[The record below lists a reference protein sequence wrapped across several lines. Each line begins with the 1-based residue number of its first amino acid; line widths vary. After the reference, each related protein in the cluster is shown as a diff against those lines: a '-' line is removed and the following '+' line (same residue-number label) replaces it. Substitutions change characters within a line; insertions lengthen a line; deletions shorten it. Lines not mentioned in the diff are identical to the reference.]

1 MPCIVR
7 LLSPTTIVTASWDGE
22 SLADTVR
29 FEPEDGVY
37 TITNTYNTTQVLK
50 MDAHLD
56 RLEDSAQRANIAL
69 IYDRVRLRNAL
80 REMILAANWGNVR
93 FRITVGRAQ
102 PDTLILSIEPFKP
115 LAAEVL
121 ERGTRTI
128 TAPNAARHNPEA
140 KTTDWAIK
148 RKSLQDAM
156 PSGIYD
162 TFLQDENGYI
172 LEGLGSNFYC
182 ILNGILYTAGEGV
195 LKGISQQIV
204 LEIASSILVVK
215 LKAVYVSQIPQM
227 QEAFLSSSSRGIVPV
242 VEIDGYAIGDGKVG
256 EKTKALRAAYG
267 VWLATHLEEL

>member
-22 SLADTVR
+22 SLADTVC

>member
-22 SLADTVR
+22 SLADTVC

-156 PSGIYD
+156 PDGIYD